1 MACMFCKS
9 EENLSREHVFPAF
22 MGGELSVADGSCNR
36 CNGEFGRWEAEI
48 CNSTKF
54 LLNLLQIQNRGGVV
68 PKVKGDVTIR
78 GMDAKGLFGIREGD
92 GTVNL
97 QDTVISSIEPD
108 GKKHRRGLF
117 ISKESAEKFIERARA
132 RGEKTTE
139 LPMPEEI
146 VYDFSYL
153 QSLPFVF
160 TLAARKV
167 AGKIALASIA
177 LEYGV
182 SYAGSPQFD
191 ALRQIRTATTE
202 NEMPLRVFGNKTF
215 MDAHSRNAHQHS
227 VMCYLSAG
235 KRKGWALVTLF
246 GGLSYIVQVTDKF
259 EEGSSK
265 QFSVFYD
272 AVVKERTK
280 LIVLADEMTL
290 IGKVL
295 SKETVFENPDAV
307 DEQWFPIIAAYCA
320 EAGVPVERIKQ

>member
-1 MACMFCKS
+1 MFCKS
-9 EENLSREHVFPAF
+9 EENLTREHVFPAF
-22 MGGELSVADGSCNR
+22 MGGELSVADGSCSR
-36 CNGEFGRWEAEI
+36 CNGEFGTWEAEI
-48 CNSTKF
+48 GNSIKP
-54 LLNLLQIQNRGGVV
+54 LLNVLQVQNRGGVV

-97 QDTVISSIEPD
+97 QDIVIPTTEPD

-117 ISKESAEKFIERARA
+117 VSEETAEKFVERAHA

-139 LPMPEEI
+139 LSLPQEI

-153 QSLPFVF
+153 QSLFFVF

-182 SYAGSPQFD
+182 DYALSPQFD

-202 NEMPLRVFGNKTF
+202 NEMPPRVFCNKTF

-227 VMCYLSAG
+227 VMCHFSAG

-246 GGLSYIVQVTDKF
+246 GGLSYIVEVTDKF
-259 EEGSSK
+259 DEESSK
-265 QFSVFYD
+265 QFSIFYD
-272 AVVKERTK
+272 ALAKERITPV
-280 LIVLADEMTL
+280 VLADEKTL

-295 SKETVFENPDAV
+295 SKETVFENPDAI
-307 DEQWFPIIAAYCA
+307 DQQWFPIIAAFCA
-320 EAGVPVERIKQ
+320 EAGIPIERVRS